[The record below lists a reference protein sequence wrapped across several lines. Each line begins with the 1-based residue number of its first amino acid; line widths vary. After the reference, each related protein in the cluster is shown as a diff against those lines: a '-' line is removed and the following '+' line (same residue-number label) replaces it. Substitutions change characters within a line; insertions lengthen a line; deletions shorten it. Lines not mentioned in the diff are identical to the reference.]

1 MPNASARPSFPFAR
15 IARVTPHRDETLC
28 VSLTTPRGEE
38 RLVVPAKELLNR
50 QRFEAMLLGRLGL
63 MLEDSQSESAWRQV
77 IAKTLAA
84 EADRH

>member
-1 MPNASARPSFPFAR
+1 MLSASVRPPFPFAR
-15 IARVTPHRDETLC
+15 IVRVTPHRDETLC

-63 MLEDSQSESAWRQV
+63 MLEDSQPESAWRQV
-77 IAKTLAA
+77 ITKALAA
-84 EADRH
+84 EADRR